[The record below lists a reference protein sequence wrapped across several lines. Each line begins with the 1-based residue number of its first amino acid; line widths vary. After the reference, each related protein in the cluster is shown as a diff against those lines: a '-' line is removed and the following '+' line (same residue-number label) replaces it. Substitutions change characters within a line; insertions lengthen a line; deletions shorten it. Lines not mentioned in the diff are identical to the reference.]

1 MFCEEFSSFLFT
13 DHDGYLNKMSL
24 LNSLTIITANQV
36 DTMTMLAVRFA
47 FNLAA
52 TFVIVVLLYARIS
65 KRKEFYFSYFAIS
78 IAVFL
83 LCFLLENVSIELG
96 FALGLFAIFGII
108 RYRTDTIPPKEMTYL
123 FVIITVSVINALSK
137 DYFGYIELTFVN
149 LLMIGALW
157 ALEKILMV
165 RQENSVV
172 VIYNNMDN
180 IHREKESQLLE
191 DLEKSIGRKIK
202 RYELDRIDYK
212 RNIAWLTVFFDNN
225 GQQDEEEAE

>member
-149 LLMIGALW
+149 LLMIGAL
-157 ALEKILMV
+157 
-165 RQENSVV
+165 
-172 VIYNNMDN
+172 
-180 IHREKESQLLE
+180 
-191 DLEKSIGRKIK
+191 
-202 RYELDRIDYK
+202 
-212 RNIAWLTVFFDNN
+212 
-225 GQQDEEEAE
+225 

>member
-1 MFCEEFSSFLFT
+1 
-13 DHDGYLNKMSL
+13 MSEL
-24 LNSLTIITANQV
+24 LTITTSQLAFLE
-36 DTMTMLAVRFA
+36 MLSIRFA

-52 TFVIVVLLYARIS
+52 TFIIVVLLYARIS

-83 LCFLLENVSIELG
+83 LVFLLESVKIELG

-123 FVIITVSVINALSK
+123 FIIIAVSVINALSK
-137 DYFGYIELTFVN
+137 NYFGYLELTFVN

-157 ALEKILMV
+157 ALEKILMM

-172 VIYNNMDN
+172 IVYEN
-180 IHREKESQLLE
+180 IENLHKANEEDLLL
-191 DLEKSIGRKIK
+191 DLEKRTGVKIK
-202 RYELDRIDYK
+202 RYQIDRMDFLRDVAWITIFFENNRQSK
-212 RNIAWLTVFFDNN
+212 REVIS
-225 GQQDEEEAE
+225 